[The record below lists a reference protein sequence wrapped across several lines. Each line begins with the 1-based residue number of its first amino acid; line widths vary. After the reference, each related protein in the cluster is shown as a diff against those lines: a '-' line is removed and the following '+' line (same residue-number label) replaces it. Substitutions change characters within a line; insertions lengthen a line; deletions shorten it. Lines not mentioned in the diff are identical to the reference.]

1 MDQAVNMDQVEDWT
15 PASVMF
21 NLLKLGVS
29 HVMFN
34 LQGTQG
40 VKRAKACKRSPKSK
54 RNEIKSVFF
63 WKSTNPLNCCWEQAN
78 SSGT

>member
-54 RNEIKSVFF
+54 EMR
-63 WKSTNPLNCCWEQAN
+63 
-78 SSGT
+78 